1 MTDWNLAETMEVVA
15 RVRPD
20 APALLHGSRTITW
33 AEMDR
38 RAGNLGA
45 ALMAAGCGHQA
56 KVAQYLYNS
65 PEYIESVYA
74 AMKAGM
80 VPVNTNYRYTAD
92 ELVYLWDNADA
103 EAVIFDAAFAERIE
117 PLRDRLPGVKSWLQV
132 GGGAG
137 LPAWATDYEQ
147 AAGRGPGG
155 AVRPP
160 WGRSGDD
167 LLLIYTGGTTG
178 MPKGVMWRQDDL
190 WAVLNRSANLRY
202 PEDGTLADVE
212 QRLLAPRAR
221 PPVRLLPGP
230 PLMHG
235 TGMLTAVSALC
246 SGGALVLLEGRSFSA
261 TELLDAVDRHQAT
274 ELVIVGDAFARPLL
288 AALDAEPDRWD
299 LSSLWL
305 IVSSGVMWSAEVRA
319 GLLRHRPSLTLV
331 DTLGSS
337 EAIGMARSRASK
349 GVAPSTAGFT
359 LTEDTR
365 IIAEDGTFVA
375 PGRGERG
382 LIAIRGRGPIG
393 YYKDPEKSAGTFR
406 VIDGQ
411 RWTVPGDY
419 AVLEDDGS
427 VRLLGRGSVCINT
440 GGEKVFPEEVE
451 EVLKRHPD
459 VVDAVVVGVPDERFG
474 EVVVAMIEPAA
485 GADPRPEALIGW
497 VRESLAPYKSPRQVL
512 TIPTVGRAANGKV
525 DYRGLRARAIEVLGA
540 PN

>member
-15 RVRPD
+15 RLRPE
-20 APALLHGSRTITW
+20 APALLHGARTITW

-56 KVAQYLYNS
+56 KVAQYLFNS

-74 AMKAGM
+74 AMKVAM

-103 EAVIFDAAFAERIE
+103 EAVVFDAAFAERIE
-117 PLRDRLPGVKSWLQV
+117 PLRDRLPGVRLWLQV
-132 GGGAG
+132 GAGAR
-137 LPAWATDYEQ
+137 LPAWATDYEE
-147 AAGRGPGG
+147 AAGSGPGG

-212 QRLLAPRAR
+212 QRLITPRAR

-246 SGGALVLLEGRSFSA
+246 SGGALVLLESRSFSA
-261 TELLDAVDRHQAT
+261 TELLDAIDLHRAT

-349 GVAPSTAGFT
+349 GVSPSTAGFT

-365 IIAEDGTFVA
+365 VIADDGSFVA
-375 PGRGERG
+375 PGSGERG

-406 VIDGQ
+406 VVDGE

-419 AVLEDDGS
+419 AVLEEDGT

-474 EVVVAMIEPAA
+474 EVVVAMVEPAA

-497 VRESLAPYKSPRQVL
+497 VRESLAPYKSPRQIL

-525 DYRGLRARAIEVLGA
+525 DYRGLRARAIEELGS
-540 PN
+540 PG